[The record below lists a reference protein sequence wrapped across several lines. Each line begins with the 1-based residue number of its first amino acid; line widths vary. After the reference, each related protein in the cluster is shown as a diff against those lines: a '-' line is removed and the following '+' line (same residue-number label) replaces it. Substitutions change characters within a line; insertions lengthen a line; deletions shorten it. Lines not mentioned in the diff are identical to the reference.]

1 MADTTHYLYRLR
13 PTRPEMLSTGPTP
26 GEAGVVAR
34 HFAYLKALAE
44 RGVVVLAGRTLTT
57 DERTFG
63 IVILAAESEAA
74 ARDLMDEDPAVAH
87 GVMRAELYPFRIAV
101 ARR

>member
-13 PTRPEMLSTGPTP
+13 PARPEMLSAGPTP
-26 GEAGVVAR
+26 GEAEVVAR
-34 HFAYLKALAE
+34 HVAHLKALAE

-63 IVILAAESEAA
+63 IVILAAASEAA
-74 ARDLMDEDPAVAH
+74 ARDLMDADPAVRH
-87 GVMRAELYPFRIAV
+87 GVMRAKLYPFRIALGGP
-101 ARR
+101 